1 MGSRSPV
8 LNIHLSKNLP
18 TMKSLILIL
27 VVLLSYQPTYAQKS
41 IENLRAEAKQIK
53 KKEGKNSFT
62 YAMALMSLA

>member
-1 MGSRSPV
+1 
-8 LNIHLSKNLP
+8 
-18 TMKSLILIL
+18 MKSLILIL

-41 IENLRAEAKQIK
+41 IESLRAEAKQIK